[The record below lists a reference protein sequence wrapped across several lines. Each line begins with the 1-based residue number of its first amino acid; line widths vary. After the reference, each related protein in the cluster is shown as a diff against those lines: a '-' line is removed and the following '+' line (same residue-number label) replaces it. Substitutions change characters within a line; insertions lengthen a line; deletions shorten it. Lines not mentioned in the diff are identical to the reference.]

1 LTTATITIAKYLEI
15 NTISNRYLFKEMVS
29 PFIITLLFFTFVFL
43 MTKIIEIT
51 DFIVN
56 YKISLSTVLWM
67 LLYSIPY
74 FLEFVIPM
82 AIMMGVLLTFLRLS
96 KDNEIVAF
104 KAGGMS
110 IYGLLPPVVLFCLMG
125 CLLTGFMAIYGMPWG
140 RASFQELAFKVAASH
155 LNIGLKARTFNDRF
169 KNVMLYINKIDMKNN
184 TLVDVFIEDQR
195 NKEMVITIVA
205 PKGKLSSSPDKLMF
219 HLRLHNGTIIQVNPD
234 KRTAHAIHF
243 NTYDVSLDFK
253 KAIFSARGGPKDEKE
268 MNLNELRQYVHDAK
282 KKDAQYYVTLMEFH
296 KKFSIPFA
304 CLSLGLLAVPLGVHS
319 RSAKRSAGL
328 GLGLLF
334 FLFYYLL
341 LSAGLVFGE
350 AGVYPPII
358 GMWVP
363 NAVTGGIG
371 LFLLVR
377 TARERP
383 SGIALLHDFIHKKL
397 ARLAGKGEPK

>member
-1 LTTATITIAKYLEI
+1 MRI
-15 NTISNRYLFKEMVS
+15 NTISNRYLFKEMVP

-43 MTKIIEIT
+43 MAKILEIA
-51 DFIVN
+51 DFIIN
-56 YKISLSTVLWM
+56 YRIRLSTVLWM
-67 LLYSIPY
+67 LVYSIPY

-82 AIMMGVLLTFLRLS
+82 GIMMGVLLAFLRLS

-110 IYGLLPPVVLFCLMG
+110 IYGLLPPVVLFCFMG
-125 CLLTGFMAIYGMPWG
+125 CLLTGFMAIHGMPWG
-140 RASFQELAFKVAASH
+140 RASFQELAFQVAASH
-155 LNIGLKARTFNDRF
+155 LNVGLKERTFNDRF
-169 KNVMLYINKIDMKNN
+169 KDVMLYINKIDLKNN

-195 NKEMVITIVA
+195 NKKMVSTIMA
-205 PKGKLSSSPDKLMF
+205 PRGKLSSSPDKLMF
-219 HLRLHNGTIIQVNPD
+219 HLRLQDGTIIQVNPD
-234 KRTAHAIHF
+234 KRAAHAIHF
-243 NTYDVSLDFK
+243 STYDVSLDFK

-268 MNLNELRQYVHDAK
+268 MSLTELRQYIHDAK

-319 RSAKRSAGL
+319 RSVKRSAGL

-334 FLFYYLL
+334 FLFYYFL

-350 AGVYPPII
+350 AGVYPPIV

-363 NAVTGGIG
+363 NIVTGGIG

-383 SGIALLHDFIHKKL
+383 SGIALFHDFMQKKL
-397 ARLAGKGEPK
+397 ARLTGKDEPG